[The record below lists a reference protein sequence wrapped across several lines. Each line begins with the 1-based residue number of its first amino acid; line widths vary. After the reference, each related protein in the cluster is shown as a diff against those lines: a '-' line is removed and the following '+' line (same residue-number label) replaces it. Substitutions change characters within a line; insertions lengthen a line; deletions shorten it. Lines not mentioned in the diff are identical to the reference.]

1 MQTIKTTLEF
11 QWNEQ
16 INVTPIEGDTIITK
30 ETVKERS

>member
-1 MQTIKTTLEF
+1 MQTIKSTLEF

-16 INVTPIEGDTIITK
+16 INVTSMKGDTIITK